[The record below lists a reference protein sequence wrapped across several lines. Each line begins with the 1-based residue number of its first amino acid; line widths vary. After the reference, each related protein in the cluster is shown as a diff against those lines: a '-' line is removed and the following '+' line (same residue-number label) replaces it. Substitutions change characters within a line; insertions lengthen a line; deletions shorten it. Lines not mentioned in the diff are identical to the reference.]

1 VLVCVRAR
9 TTPAGLACLRSAH
22 PHLTSDPCEQAGPG
36 APPRWSS
43 RPGEPFA
50 GLPKCFEGA
59 GRACRRPCPAPWSTC
74 PSSERDYRREVG
86 QFTRRSPRSRAMR
99 RRAGSRAADGRGARP
114 CSCKPCAFGV
124 RGQAVAR
131 LSTSA
136 LLACVGT
143 DAPECSS
150 SACTQVPLHVL
161 WCVANRACLVPLVQ
175 VGEDGVLTEEPLNQ
189 RLAVAG
195 GSCP

>member
-1 VLVCVRAR
+1 MIE
-9 TTPAGLACLRSAH
+9 T
-22 PHLTSDPCEQAGPG
+22 
-36 APPRWSS
+36 
-43 RPGEPFA
+43 
-50 GLPKCFEGA
+50 
-59 GRACRRPCPAPWSTC
+59 
-74 PSSERDYRREVG
+74 
-86 QFTRRSPRSRAMR
+86 
-99 RRAGSRAADGRGARP
+99 
-114 CSCKPCAFGV
+114 FGV

-136 LLACVGT
+136 LLACVCT

-161 WCVANRACLVPLVQ
+161 WCVARRACLVPLVQ

-195 GSCP
+195 GSCFRSKRGLRDTSIAGAFGKDRAYLEGAIRILQQRDSLDFRILHAGKVSLARLLHICLPSWPVSCPGVCGCWHRRFARHTHPGHRRAIRQHACCT

>member
-1 VLVCVRAR
+1 MRVNRPQASLCTGACVCVSRAHHTR
-9 TTPAGLACLRSAH
+9 AGLACLRSAH
-22 PHLTSDPCEQAGPG
+22 PHLTGPG

-59 GRACRRPCPAPWSTC
+59 GQKEVSCDSAGACKCPARPRRCCTGVVQTLVRPMGRSTC
-74 PSSERDYRREVG
+74 SS
-86 QFTRRSPRSRAMR
+86 A
-99 RRAGSRAADGRGARP
+99 

-136 LLACVGT
+136 LLACVCT

-161 WCVANRACLVPLVQ
+161 WCVAKRACLVPLVQ